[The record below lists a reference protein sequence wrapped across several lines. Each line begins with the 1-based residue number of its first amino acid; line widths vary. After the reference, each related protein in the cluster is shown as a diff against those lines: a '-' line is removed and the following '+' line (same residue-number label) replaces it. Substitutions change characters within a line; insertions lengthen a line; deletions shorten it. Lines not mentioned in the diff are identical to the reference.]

1 MSTSAVTLF
10 KDGDD
15 VIAVYRHRDGNP
27 DVAGADL
34 MSFLG
39 LDQEASNGSRRADPP
54 YLAARYVAY
63 LADKFRQPGSDN
75 PCDFISCGINPGY
88 ELPPLEIPRD
98 RADWKFARW
107 GEDYIYLV
115 EETSVKVLNT
125 TVTPPVWEDLTAVLA
140 RNE

>member
-1 MSTSAVTLF
+1 MSTSSVTLF
-10 KDGDD
+10 RDGED
-15 VIAVYRHRDGNP
+15 VIAVYRHNDGYP

-39 LDQEASNGSRRADPP
+39 LDQEASRGSRRADPP

-63 LADKFRQPGSDN
+63 LANKFRQPGSDN
-75 PCDFISCGINPGY
+75 PCDYTGCGINPGY
-88 ELPPLEIPRD
+88 KLPPADIPRD
-98 RADWKFARW
+98 RSFWEFARW

-140 RNE
+140 RN

>member
-1 MSTSAVTLF
+1 MGTACTTLF
-10 KDGDD
+10 KDGDEA
-15 VIAVYRHRDGNP
+15 IAIYRHWDGYP

-39 LDQEASNGSRRADPP
+39 LDQEATVGSRRADPN

-63 LADKFRQPGSDN
+63 LASKFRDDGSDN
-75 PCDFISCGINPGY
+75 PCDFLSVGVMPGY
-88 ELPPLEIPRD
+88 SLPPAEIPSNRD
-98 RADWKFARW
+98 DWMFARA

-140 RNE
+140 RN